1 MDAWPGMQFC
11 TFQLTAPLREP
22 TNSAVLPNEMQSFQ
36 LTAPLREP
44 TVRDHNRIRRAESFN
59 SRLPCGSR
67 RYFRCPIWIGG
78 LFQLTAPLRE
88 PTPYTICPLI
98 RRCFNSRLP
107 CGSRRKDSVLQTNFY
122 GGFNSRLPCGSR
134 LYETITGAATLRVS
148 THGSLAGADI
158 VCGRRQPCTA
168 VSTHGSLAG
177 ADAKRCTRTTGQPTF
192 QLTAPLREP
201 TFPFL
206 RSRIQAG
213 VSTHGS
219 LAGADIFIMGTHFP
233 TALFQLTAPLREPT
247 RATRNFGKMLPFQLT
262 APLREPTK

>member
-1 MDAWPGMQFC
+1 MDGFS
-11 TFQLTAPLREP
+11 FQLTAPLREP

-107 CGSRRKDSVLQTNFY
+107 CGSR
-122 GGFNSRLPCGSR
+122 

-148 THGSLAGADI
+148 THGSLAGADVSI
-158 VCGRRQPCTA
+158 PPFAHSGGSFNSRLPCGSRPELP
-168 VSTHGSLAG
+168 VILA
-177 ADAKRCTRTTGQPTF
+177 
-192 QLTAPLREP
+192 
-201 TFPFL
+201 
-206 RSRIQAG
+206 
-213 VSTHGS
+213 
-219 LAGADIFIMGTHFP
+219 
-233 TALFQLTAPLREPT
+233 
-247 RATRNFGKMLPFQLT
+247 KMLPFQLT
-262 APLREPTK
+262 APLREPT